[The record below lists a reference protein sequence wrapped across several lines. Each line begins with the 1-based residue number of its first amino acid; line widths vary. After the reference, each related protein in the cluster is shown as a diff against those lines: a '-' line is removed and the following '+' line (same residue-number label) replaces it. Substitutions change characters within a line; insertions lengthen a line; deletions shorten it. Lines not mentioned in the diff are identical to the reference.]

1 MNTLKG
7 KLYTLIKASIG
18 TETLVF
24 SDQNAPRPSL
34 PYWTMRVQ
42 SFRRLGSE
50 NYSQGVTNDGDQ
62 TITGTR
68 EATIAIQRYGDN
80 SDIAC
85 QGLVDTL
92 QKTTV
97 QEAWQ
102 QQDISCYETGDVLN
116 ISTTLDKS
124 VIEPRAAVD
133 LFVRFGASIIDN
145 VGAIDTVV
153 NTGQTDQ
160 AIDEENI
167 DVVATAP
174 VVLI

>member
-7 KLYTLIKASIG
+7 KLYALIKASIG

-24 SDQNAPRPSL
+24 SDQNAPRPAL
-34 PYWTMRVQ
+34 PYWTMRIQ
-42 SFRRLGSE
+42 SLRDVGDE
-50 NYSQGVTNDGDQ
+50 TYSQEVTNDGDQ
-62 TITGTR
+62 TIKGTR
-68 EATIAIQRYGDN
+68 EATIAIQRYGVD

-85 QGLVDTL
+85 QGFVDEL

-97 QEAWQ
+97 NEAWQ
-102 QQDISCYETGDVLN
+102 SQNISYYDIGDVLN

-133 LFVRFGASIIDN
+133 LFVRFGATMLDR
-145 VGAIDTVV
+145 VGAIETVI

-160 AIDEENI
+160 VIDEENI

-174 VVLI
+174 IVLI

>member
-7 KLYTLIKASIG
+7 KLYALIKASIG
-18 TETLVF
+18 SETLVF

-34 PYWTMRVQ
+34 PYWTMRIQ
-42 SFRRLGSE
+42 SIRRLGSE
-50 NYSQGVTNDGDQ
+50 DYSQGVTNEGVQ
-62 TITGTR
+62 TIKGAR
-68 EATIAIQRYGDN
+68 EATIAVQRYGTD
-80 SDIAC
+80 SDISC
-85 QGLVDTL
+85 QTLVDTL

-97 QEAWQ
+97 KESWQ
-102 QQDISCYETGDVLN
+102 SQDIACYETGDVLN

-133 LFVRFGASIIDN
+133 LFIRFGARFVDT
-145 VGAIDTVV
+145 VGAIESVT

-167 DVVATAP
+167 YVVATAP
-174 VVLI
+174 VVLV